1 MFSNVVGSKGVTFT
15 PTTIDKN
22 IKILR
27 EFSKVLTNL
36 MYKIG
41 LGKNKKQIQLRV
53 AAKRC

>member
-1 MFSNVVGSKGVTFT
+1 MFGNTAGSRGATLA

-36 MYKIG
+36 MCKIG
-41 LGKNKKQIQLRV
+41 LGKDEKQT
-53 AAKRC
+53 

>member
-41 LGKNKKQIQLRV
+41 LGKNKK
-53 AAKRC
+53 

>member
-27 EFSKVLTNL
+27 EFSKVLADL
-36 MYKIG
+36 MCKIG
-41 LGKNKKQIQLRV
+41 LGKDKKRTWLRV
-53 AAKRC
+53 AAECP